1 MRINIEVEKLV
12 ELINIVNR
20 IPNLKKV
27 VEIHNSNFYFI
38 IYFFDKNN
46 NTNVY
51 YVSKKDL

>member
-12 ELINIVNR
+12 ELINMVSK

-27 VEIHNSNFYFI
+27 VGIHNSNFYFI
-38 IYFFDKNN
+38 IYFLDKND